1 MFDEREALRLR
12 LEQLG
17 DAEIQVMRELRK
29 ERQDIYSKL
38 RELDRESDPA
48 INKKSSLIDLASAA
62 AEELKQSQ
70 IAADKHPPIKTP
82 SLTIFQS
89 KTTIQREAAL
99 NILSRYE
106 EGLKGIKL
114 KTEIEKETGFPIKN
128 MTTFMKS
135 LMKHRPDIKKP
146 ARGHYILQKE
156 KGL

>member
-1 MFDEREALRLR
+1 MFNEREALRLR

-38 RELDRESDPA
+38 RELDRGSDPV

-70 IAADKHPPIKTP
+70 HAADKHPSTKTP
-82 SLTIFQS
+82 SYTIFQS
-89 KTTIQREAAL
+89 KTTIHREAAL
-99 NILSRYE
+99 NILSRHE

-135 LMKHRPDIKKP
+135 LMKHHPEIKKP
-146 ARGHYILQKE
+146 ARGHYILQKP
-156 KGL
+156 KSL